1 MFSSSKTFTFGKAGL
16 MSSPWGVIDMAEED
30 LAIAPDE
37 VRAEFEEELDDY
49 VRVWQAAIA
58 AHLEALEQPE

>member
-1 MFSSSKTFTFGKAGL
+1 